1 MNNEN
6 NNKSQFLYNH
16 SEVIGGVL
24 FLIVVF
30 IVMAIASHFMN

>member
-6 NNKSQFLYNH
+6 QKTNFKYNH
-16 SEVIGGVL
+16 SEVIGGVI

-30 IVMAIASHFMN
+30 VGMAIAAQFLN